1 MEAPPMPVLTP
12 EQLQRASK
20 YLPDIKQIMMAAAYM
35 TPDMLKYQIDNI
47 DDDQSPRIVTVAIII
62 ATLAA
67 GSVALRLTCRRLM
80 KVAISYDDYL
90 IIVGLAITLA
100 QCIVQGYSV
109 VPGHGKHL
117 IRVGVPAAQAYVHL
131 TYAFQFLITA
141 AMIFVKLSILLF
153 YRRLFPRENT
163 TARWRACHMALCI
176 ASVAVGVIQ
185 CFGIA
190 FQCTPVAFFWDRTIP
205 GGHCINTSAFFRFN
219 NIANMLTDILILAM
233 PIPIVWSLHLDRRK
247 KIGVCGLFLLG
258 GFVCIASIMRFY
270 YLENVGLE
278 GDPTWDMVDVF
289 IWSTVE
295 PGIGVVCA
303 CLPVM
308 GPLLRTHIMSFTTSV
323 FRSRKRSKGAS
334 SGFSAQSGSGKGAF
348 GRIGAEEKGSLVKGS
363 QGDEEMGIPL
373 KESGA
378 VVVREVSTSGS

>member
-12 EQLQRASK
+12 EQLQRVSK
-20 YLPDIKQIMMAAAYM
+20 YLPDIKQIMMAAAYIM
-35 TPDMLKYQIDNI
+35 SPDMLKYQIDNI

-100 QCIVQGYSV
+100 QCIVQAYSV

-117 IRVGVPAAQAYVHL
+117 MRVGIPAARAYVHL
-131 TYAFQFLITA
+131 TYAFQFLITT

-153 YRRLFPRENT
+153 YRRLFPREST

-176 ASVAVGVIQ
+176 ASVAIGVIQ

-233 PIPIVWSLHLDRRK
+233 PIPIVWRLHLDRPK

-278 GDPTWDMVDVF
+278 GDPT
-289 IWSTVE
+289 
-295 PGIGVVCA
+295 
-303 CLPVM
+303 
-308 GPLLRTHIMSFTTSV
+308 
-323 FRSRKRSKGAS
+323 
-334 SGFSAQSGSGKGAF
+334 
-348 GRIGAEEKGSLVKGS
+348 
-363 QGDEEMGIPL
+363 
-373 KESGA
+373 
-378 VVVREVSTSGS
+378 